1 MQSLSTS
8 GGIANRYTNKL
19 CYSTSIVTLSGM
31 CCGCS
36 CVSFSYSLTKGK
48 KRRRLCRFFHASG
61 ATSRLAIALEEAET
75 TAVSSRRVSTAG
87 DVVGEGVM
95 SGLSVEST
103 VADDFIV
110 PGRFIS

>member
-1 MQSLSTS
+1 VVVVGRTVIE
-8 GGIANRYTNKL
+8 GTR
-19 CYSTSIVTLSGM
+19 CRV
-31 CCGCS
+31 C

-75 TAVSSRRVSTAG
+75 TAVSRRVSTAG

-103 VADDFIV
+103 VADDVIV
-110 PGRFIS
+110 LGKFIS

>member
-1 MQSLSTS
+1 MVVVGRTVIE
-8 GGIANRYTNKL
+8 GTR
-19 CYSTSIVTLSGM
+19 CRV
-31 CCGCS
+31 C

-75 TAVSSRRVSTAG
+75 TAISCRRVSTTG
-87 DVVGEGVM
+87 NVVGEGVM

-103 VADDFIV
+103 VADDVIV
-110 PGRFIS
+110 LGKFIS